1 MICLSS
7 SKMDLIFLLHPW
19 VPMEEMVV
27 FVAVTL
33 HPLCSLRIIKCL
45 FNLFLIIVMKGKDLR
60 SHTRQRVWVSVFTE
74 NFVCTFPEIAWS
86 SLFRFQE
93 KISSFFFFFP
103 WTKNNDVIR
112 NSYLLS
118 GTYFVL
124 DTIATSSW
132 LHLFIV
138 SIL

>member
-1 MICLSS
+1 
-7 SKMDLIFLLHPW
+7 MDLIFLLHPW

-93 KISSFFFFFP
+93 KISSFFFFFFP
-103 WTKNNDVIR
+103 ELRIMM
-112 NSYLLS
+112 LL
-118 GTYFVL
+118 G
-124 DTIATSSW
+124 IATYYQALTLCWIQLLPHHDYIFS
-132 LHLFIV
+132 LFPF
-138 SIL
+138 SR